1 MEGALALAVPLEVTV
16 KTGRTWYDVEPLD
29 A

>member
-1 MEGALALAVPLEVTV
+1 MEGALALDVPLEVTL
-16 KTGRTWYDVEPLD
+16 KTGRTWYDAEPLD